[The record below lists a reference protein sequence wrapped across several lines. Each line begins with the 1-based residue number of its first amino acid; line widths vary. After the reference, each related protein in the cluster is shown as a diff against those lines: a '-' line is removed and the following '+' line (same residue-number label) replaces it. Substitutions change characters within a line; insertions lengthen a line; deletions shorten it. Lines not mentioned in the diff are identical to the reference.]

1 MENVKVIDNFLP
13 DYHFKQFQTVLM
25 ADDFPWYYNEGIV
38 RDDDGKFQFIH
49 GFYKNAMVEPYLGKE
64 RRSNNFA
71 AIGSILPQLGVKD
84 LIKVKANLRP
94 KTFFHRSSDYHVD
107 LTNGPIGQK
116 TAILYINTCNGYTKI
131 KGYGKV
137 KSVANRLVILPGHVQ
152 HAGVSCTD
160 ENTRIVVNFNYR

>member
-137 KSVANRLVILPGHVQ
+137 KSVANRLVIFPGHVQ

>member
-84 LIKVKANLRP
+84 LIKVL
-94 KTFFHRSSDYHVD
+94 H
-107 LTNGPIGQK
+107 G
-116 TAILYINTCNGYTKI
+116 LYLK
-131 KGYGKV
+131 
-137 KSVANRLVILPGHVQ
+137 
-152 HAGVSCTD
+152 D
-160 ENTRIVVNFNYR
+160 ENQRKCLPKITRTVQKIFCSVT

>member
-49 GFYKNAMVEPYLGKE
+49 AFYKNAMVEPYLGKE
-64 RRSNNFA
+64 RMSGNFTA
-71 AIGSILPQLGVKD
+71 LGAILPQLKVKN

-107 LTNGPIGQK
+107 LADGPIGQK
-116 TAILYINTCNGYTKI
+116 TAIFYINTCNGYTKI

-137 KSVANRLVILPGHVQ
+137 KSVANRLVSFPGHVQ
-152 HAGVSCTD
+152 HEGVSCTD
-160 ENTRIVVNFNYR
+160 ANTRIVVNFNYQ